1 MINPSVSKEYNI
13 NGTIFRVPPQYQ
25 LIKPV
30 GHGAFGLVCSANL
43 PDKGQMVAIKK
54 INNAFVNPKDTKR
67 TLREIKLLK
76 HFRHENILNL
86 IDIPLPPDRKNFK
99 EVYLVTGLLETDLH
113 QVIASNQLL
122 TDKHVQYFL
131 YQILRGLKHLH
142 SANVIHRDLKPSNLL
157 VNSDCS
163 LRICDFGMARVTP
176 SVPITNQSQKDLPLM
191 TEYVA
196 TRWYRAPEV
205 ILSWKQYTH
214 AIDIW
219 SVGCIFAELLGRKPL
234 FQGYDYMH
242 QINKIIE
249 IMGSPSQEDLMAIHN
264 VAARQY
270 IQNLGFKAGVSWQKL
285 YPNVI
290 PAALDLL
297 SNMLAFNPE
306 KRINVVMALAH
317 PYLSE
322 LHDPAEE
329 PNAPEP
335 FNFEFEK
342 NANLTEQ
349 AYRELIYQEALSF
362 NSQNGSIVEP
372 TNSVDLHF
380 E

>member
-1 MINPSVSKEYNI
+1 
-13 NGTIFRVPPQYQ
+13 
-25 LIKPV
+25 
-30 GHGAFGLVCSANL
+30 
-43 PDKGQMVAIKK
+43 
-54 INNAFVNPKDTKR
+54 
-67 TLREIKLLK
+67 
-76 HFRHENILNL
+76 
-86 IDIPLPPDRKNFK
+86 
-99 EVYLVTGLLETDLH
+99 
-113 QVIASNQLL
+113 
-122 TDKHVQYFL
+122 
-131 YQILRGLKHLH
+131 
-142 SANVIHRDLKPSNLL
+142 
-157 VNSDCS
+157 
-163 LRICDFGMARVTP
+163 
-176 SVPITNQSQKDLPLM
+176 
-191 TEYVA
+191 
-196 TRWYRAPEV
+196 
-205 ILSWKQYTH
+205 
-214 AIDIW
+214 
-219 SVGCIFAELLGRKPL
+219 
-234 FQGYDYMH
+234 
-242 QINKIIE
+242 
-249 IMGSPSQEDLMAIHN
+249 MGSPSQEDLMAIHN

>member
-1 MINPSVSKEYNI
+1 
-13 NGTIFRVPPQYQ
+13 
-25 LIKPV
+25 
-30 GHGAFGLVCSANL
+30 
-43 PDKGQMVAIKK
+43 MVAIKK
-54 INNAFVNPKDTKR
+54 INNAFQNPKDTKR

-76 HFRHENILNL
+76 HFRHENILDL
-86 IDIPLPPDRKNFK
+86 IDIPLPLDRKSFK

-122 TDKHVQYFL
+122 SDKHVQYFL

-142 SANVIHRDLKPSNLL
+142 SANVLHRDLKPSNLL

-176 SVPITNQSQKDLPLM
+176 SVPVTNQSQKDLPLM

-270 IQNLGFKAGVSWQKL
+270 IQNLGYKPGVSWQKL

-329 PNAPEP
+329 PIAPEP

-342 NANLTEQ
+342 NSNLTEQ
-349 AYRELIYQEALSF
+349 AFRELIYQEALSF
-362 NSQNGSIVEP
+362 NSEQNGTLSQLSFMETTSP
-372 TNSVDLHF
+372 VDLQ
-380 E
+380 